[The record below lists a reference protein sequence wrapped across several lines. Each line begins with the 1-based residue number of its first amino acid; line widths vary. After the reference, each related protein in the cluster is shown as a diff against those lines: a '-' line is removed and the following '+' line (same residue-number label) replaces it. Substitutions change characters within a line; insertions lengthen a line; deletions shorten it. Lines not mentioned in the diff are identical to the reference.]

1 MSPILFLL
9 PFQPLECGRGD
20 QDQVTKM
27 LYCSLRTHLP
37 CSEKAQATH
46 TQLCIVVPMTAQL
59 RQPAGGKH
67 QPLHMWV
74 RNSSRWLQPSHH
86 WSTAPSKNCLAQ
98 LSQPPAVLW
107 KIIQGLLLFWTTRVC
122 FRWNNF
128 TFKAIIMYSVKN
140 CHLAWQPSII

>member
-9 PFQPLECGRGD
+9 LFQPLECGRGD

-59 RQPAGGKH
+59 RHQHTASISHYTCECGTLQGDSSPA
-67 QPLHMWV
+67 
-74 RNSSRWLQPSHH
+74 
-86 WSTAPSKNCLAQ
+86 TIEA
-98 LSQPPAVLW
+98 QPPVRTVSL
-107 KIIQGLLLFWTTRVC
+107 
-122 FRWNNF
+122 N
-128 TFKAIIMYSVKN
+128 SVN
-140 CHLAWQPSII
+140 PQQYYER